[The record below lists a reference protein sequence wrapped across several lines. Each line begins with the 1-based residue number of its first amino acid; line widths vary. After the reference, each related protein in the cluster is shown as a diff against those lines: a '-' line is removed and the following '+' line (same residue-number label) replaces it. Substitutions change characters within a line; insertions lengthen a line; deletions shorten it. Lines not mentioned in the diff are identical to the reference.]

1 MNSISNSIKPLD
13 LVLVSGITS
22 EPVVCI
28 VSPGGKEIIISTS
41 TPLSNALV
49 DDRILHSNLGSL
61 IQLVGEDTG
70 VYYEI
75 IQSHCDTS
83 NINSSQATKDCLLLA
98 RAFNYIK
105 LNYDI
110 KSLTCEASFKDV
122 VRESL
127 LYANEVQQNIEKA
140 HYAIIKLTTPSL
152 KNKQMVM

>member
-1 MNSISNSIKPLD
+1 MNSISIKPLD

-28 VSPGGKEIIISTS
+28 VSPSGKEVIISTS

-70 VYYEI
+70 DYYEI
-75 IQSHCDTS
+75 IQSLCENS
-83 NINSSQATKDCLLLA
+83 NINSSQVSKDCLLLA

-110 KSLTCEASFKDV
+110 KSFVSDSSLKDV
-122 VRESL
+122 VKESL

-140 HYAIIKLTTPSL
+140 HYAIVKLTTPSL
-152 KNKQMVM
+152 KNKQIVM

>member
-1 MNSISNSIKPLD
+1 MNSISIKPLD

-28 VSPGGKEIIISTS
+28 VSPSGKEVIISTS

-75 IQSHCDTS
+75 IQSLCENS
-83 NINSSQATKDCLLLA
+83 NINSSQVSKDCLLLA

-110 KSLTCEASFKDV
+110 KSFVSDPSLKDV
-122 VRESL
+122 VKESL

-140 HYAIIKLTTPSL
+140 HYAIVKLTTPSL
-152 KNKQMVM
+152 KNKQIVM